1 MNKSLKRLFLTL
13 VLVTVSQSFFAQ
25 VAPPPP
31 PPVGLPID
39 GGILFLVI
47 SGLVYGVCKIKKD

>member
-13 VLVTVSQSFFAQ
+13 ILIACVSTAHAQ
-25 VAPPPP
+25 PP

-39 GGILFLVI
+39 GGIIFLII
-47 SGLVYGVCKIKKD
+47 SGLVYGVLKIRKD